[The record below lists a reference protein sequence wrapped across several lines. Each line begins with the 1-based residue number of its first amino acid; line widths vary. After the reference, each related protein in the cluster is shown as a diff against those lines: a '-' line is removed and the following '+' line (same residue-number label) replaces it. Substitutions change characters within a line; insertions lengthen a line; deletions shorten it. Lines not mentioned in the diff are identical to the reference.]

1 MQVFDAVR
9 SGDVARVR
17 DLVVEDPAQISS
29 TDENGD
35 SPLHVA
41 AWTRQTEVARLLLD
55 LGGDPNTMNRENR
68 TALHNAFE
76 AGSGEIDSLLRER
89 GAIVDI
95 SLAAGYGDL
104 ERMRQLLDEDTSRVH
119 DLSTGI
125 TPMDWAGYGNAGDAI
140 RLLVEYGA
148 DVNFTHPDGDFTPL
162 FPPASTGN
170 LDSGRALL
178 ELGANPNMADHK
190 GNTPLHT
197 AVAMRFTIDASA
209 FAELLLEFDA
219 DVNARNRTGLT
230 PLGLL
235 RKARDTDDW
244 GHPSAPAQNRKHWD
258 RMEMVLTEHGAT
270 E

>member
-1 MQVFDAVR
+1 MPIFDAVR
-9 SGDVARVR
+9 GGDVATVR
-17 DLVVEDPAQISS
+17 MLLDQDPALISA

-41 AWTRQTEVARLLLD
+41 AWCRQTEVARLLLD
-55 LGGDPNTMNRENR
+55 LGGDPNAMNGENR

-76 AGSGEIDSLLRER
+76 AGGGEIDSLLKER
-89 GAIVDI
+89 GAIVDL

-104 ERMRQLLDEDTSRVH
+104 ERMRQLMDEDPGRVH

-148 DVNFTHPDGDFTPL
+148 DVNFTHPDGTFTPL

-178 ELGANPNMADHK
+178 ELGANPNLADDN

-197 AVAMRFTIDASA
+197 TAAMRFTIDASA
-209 FAELLLEFDA
+209 FAELLLEFGT
-219 DVNARNRTGLT
+219 DVNARNR
-230 PLGLL
+230 
-235 RKARDTDDW
+235 A
-244 GHPSAPAQNRKHWD
+244 
-258 RMEMVLTEHGAT
+258 V
-270 E
+270 